1 MEKSS
6 SSICRGVHMT
16 ALRTDK
22 FKFGLL
28 SLSFILPL
36 TAENASAANLAA
48 RVLNRGCAKYPT
60 LRDISLEC
68 DRLYSASITA
78 GCSKAGEALMMS
90 FYVSTLDNAYAF
102 DGTDVFGGVTA
113 LLGELLRRPL
123 LENGGFKREY
133 LESEKKNLTD
143 DIRAQ
148 INNKTSYAIHRC
160 IALMCENERFAVNG
174 SGDIDLINALDAKTL
189 YEKYIDILQN
199 APIEICYIGS
209 MEAEEVAE
217 KLQNSL
223 ALTDRAAEIP
233 KTDVIRK
240 AEKVREITETM
251 DISQGKLSI
260 GFRTGSCMYDED
272 YLSFSLFC
280 TLFGSSP
287 TSRLFLN
294 VREKLSLC

>member
-133 LESEKKNLTD
+133 LES
-143 DIRAQ
+143 Q
-148 INNKTSYAIHRC
+148 P
-160 IALMCENERFAVNG
+160 ENRLAF
-174 SGDIDLINALDAKTL
+174 L
-189 YEKYIDILQN
+189 Y
-199 APIEICYIGS
+199 S
-209 MEAEEVAE
+209 
-217 KLQNSL
+217 
-223 ALTDRAAEIP
+223 
-233 KTDVIRK
+233 RK
-240 AEKVREITETM
+240 
-251 DISQGKLSI
+251 
-260 GFRTGSCMYDED
+260 
-272 YLSFSLFC
+272 
-280 TLFGSSP
+280 
-287 TSRLFLN
+287 
-294 VREKLSLC
+294 

>member
-113 LLGELLRRPL
+113 LLGELLRRHFWKTAASSA
-123 LENGGFKREY
+123 NIWKAKR
-133 LESEKKNLTD
+133 
-143 DIRAQ
+143 
-148 INNKTSYAIHRC
+148 
-160 IALMCENERFAVNG
+160 
-174 SGDIDLINALDAKTL
+174 
-189 YEKYIDILQN
+189 
-199 APIEICYIGS
+199 
-209 MEAEEVAE
+209 
-217 KLQNSL
+217 
-223 ALTDRAAEIP
+223 
-233 KTDVIRK
+233 
-240 AEKVREITETM
+240 
-251 DISQGKLSI
+251 
-260 GFRTGSCMYDED
+260 RT
-272 YLSFSLFC
+272 
-280 TLFGSSP
+280 SP
-287 TSRLFLN
+287 TTSARRSTTKQATRSIAAL
-294 VREKLSLC
+294 R